1 MSQDILKKV
10 ETVVR
15 TIQQQSQRSKV
26 IRDISAE
33 LREETQLL
41 RFEVD
46 ECLNRLEMAVK
57 AAARRS
63 RQRKFMD
70 EYFARNNAR
79 GGR

>member
-33 LREETQLL
+33 ETQLL

-46 ECLNRLEMAVK
+46 ECLNRLGMAVK

-63 RQRKFMD
+63 PQRKFMD